1 MTGTGVVGAGSGVHT
16 FRDRQFSSLV
26 FAYAMVDG
34 SICGQMGP
42 RAVAS
47 RVVVQAAAGWGGFQR
62 LSPPVVAAKGMPRN
76 DRTPPA
82 VAPWTMP
89 SSVGTS
95 RPLVIA
101 TSEEPASTMGFEG
114 ADDFELHAQRPR
126 SAVVT
131 ARNRRRAFIGGV
143 VSLRDSADGTEF
155 LQNGPIV

>member
-1 MTGTGVVGAGSGVHT
+1 MTGTGVDT

-62 LSPPVVAAKGMPRN
+62 LSPPVVAANGMPRN

-82 VAPWTMP
+82 VAPWTIP
-89 SSVGTS
+89 LSVGTS
-95 RPLVIA
+95 RHGAEASPD
-101 TSEEPASTMGFEG
+101 PASVAGVAPESLGGFAAGFEEL
-114 ADDFELHAQRPR
+114 ELHAPR
-126 SAVVT
+126 Q
-131 ARNRRRAFIGGV
+131 NR
-143 VSLRDSADGTEF
+143 VSTKT
-155 LQNGPIV
+155 